1 MHLVQTYSPETMM
14 SHIFLSR
21 LIPLHPPCGILVQ
34 APLTTSVKKRP
45 RYISPPI
52 IQGHMHEGLYRFSP
66 DQKQSVP
73 NGKSTVLTAELDSTS
88 SMIPATE
95 LFELWHR
102 RLGHPPST
110 VVNSV
115 LKACN
120 ISVPS
125 NKISRICTA
134 CQQGKSH
141 KLPFSPSTTV
151 YTCPFELLVS
161 DLWGPAAINCGNSW
175 SMVKTQFGRDIKQLQ
190 SDWGGEFRS
199 FTSFLSQHGIVHC
212 VTCPHT
218 SEQNGVVERKHR
230 HIVEVGLTSLVQA
243 HLLLK
248 FWGLD
253 FTCAVHLINRLP
265 TPVLHHQSPYS
276 ILYGTFPTY
285 DHLRVFGCCCYPYLQ
300 PYNHHKLEFYSE
312 PCMFLGDNS
321 QHKGYQCLASNSRIF
336 VSQHVVFDESR
347 FLFPEK
353 NLHVPSTTSHI
364 TTCFPLVQPRCS
376 KSSNATPFHRPRPSS
391 LSLSARA
398 LESPLT
404 NHADEHQSSDNVT
417 SSPTPIFPTT
427 IVDPPPPLENTYL
440 MVTRSK
446 AGIFKPKVLVV
457 ELCKQ
462 EPRTIDDAF
471 ASPEWKK
478 AAQDEYDT
486 IIQNRTLSLVP
497 LPPGQKAVG
506 CK

>member
-1 MHLVQTYSPETMM
+1 MM

-161 DLWGPAAINCGNSW
+161 DLWGPAAINCGNSCL
-175 SMVKTQFGRDIKQLQ
+175 GRWLRHNLAETSNSFKAI
-190 SDWGGEFRS
+190 GEGS
-199 FTSFLSQHGIVHC
+199 SVHSHPFYLNMESYT
-212 VTCPHT
+212 V
-218 SEQNGVVERKHR
+218 
-230 HIVEVGLTSLVQA
+230 SLVLI
-243 HLLLK
+243 HLNRMELSKGNIATLLK
-248 FWGLD
+248 
-253 FTCAVHLINRLP
+253 
-265 TPVLHHQSPYS
+265 
-276 ILYGTFPTY
+276 
-285 DHLRVFGCCCYPYLQ
+285 
-300 PYNHHKLEFYSE
+300 
-312 PCMFLGDNS
+312 
-321 QHKGYQCLASNSRIF
+321 LASHRLYKRI
-336 VSQHVVFDESR
+336 
-347 FLFPEK
+347 
-353 NLHVPSTTSHI
+353 
-364 TTCFPLVQPRCS
+364 
-376 KSSNATPFHRPRPSS
+376 
-391 LSLSARA
+391 
-398 LESPLT
+398 
-404 NHADEHQSSDNVT
+404 
-417 SSPTPIFPTT
+417 
-427 IVDPPPPLENTYL
+427 Y
-440 MVTRSK
+440 
-446 AGIFKPKVLVV
+446 
-457 ELCKQ
+457 
-462 EPRTIDDAF
+462 
-471 ASPEWKK
+471 
-478 AAQDEYDT
+478 Y
-486 IIQNRTLSLVP
+486 
-497 LPPGQKAVG
+497 
-506 CK
+506 